1 MTEQDGEG
9 QIAANEPEISTP
21 DSSGQTSGLLLQAS
35 WSGPLPPPGALQQ
48 YDAAVPGAV
57 NRILVMAENAQQHEI
72 DLEKAASA
80 REDKILASDVSQ
92 SKRGLWFAFISA
104 LFVIGS
110 GAFLILLGKGVWGL
124 AVILTPLAALAGL
137 FVYGTETRKAER
149 RRNSANRLAE

>member
-1 MTEQDGEG
+1 MNGTDAGEQITENQADVTPSD
-9 QIAANEPEISTP
+9 AAEQLAVVYR
-21 DSSGQTSGLLLQAS
+21 GAS
-35 WSGPLPPPGALQQ
+35 WSGPLPPPEVFQQ
-48 YDAAVPGAV
+48 YDAIAPGAT
-57 NRILVMAENAQQHEI
+57 NRILAMAENRQQHRI
-72 DLEKAASA
+72 DMEKAASA

-137 FVYGTETRKAER
+137 FVYGTEARKAER
-149 RRNSANRLAE
+149 RRNAASRVEE